1 MMHNNV
7 IVHPRCG
14 YLCFCTKRK
23 RTAQDPELKQSDFM
37 SNGVVNAVAL
47 KNDEQLHN
55 ESEVDGNVTCKS
67 PDEYEY
73 VEYVTPL

>member
-1 MMHNNV
+1 MMRNNV

-14 YLCFCTKRK
+14 YLCFCSRRK
-23 RTAQDPELKQSDFM
+23 RTARDPKPKHSDFM
-37 SNGVVNAVAL
+37 SNGVINALAL

-73 VEYVTPL
+73 VEFVTPL

>member
-1 MMHNNV
+1 M
-7 IVHPRCG
+7 
-14 YLCFCTKRK
+14 
-23 RTAQDPELKQSDFM
+23 AQDPELKQSDFM
-37 SNGVVNAVAL
+37 SNGVINALAL
-47 KNDEQLHN
+47 KSDEQLHN

>member
-1 MMHNNV
+1 
-7 IVHPRCG
+7 
-14 YLCFCTKRK
+14 
-23 RTAQDPELKQSDFM
+23 M
-37 SNGVVNAVAL
+37 SNGVINALAL

-73 VEYVTPL
+73 VEFVTPL